1 MTLGMAAAGSTS
13 MRRAAKRVVTL
24 TLPWPPSVN
33 SYWRHNRGRTH
44 ISTEG
49 KKFRKA
55 VIEAAL
61 LKRNALEGRGP
72 LNGALEIVV
81 MAYPPD
87 RRRRDLDNVLKA
99 LLDGLEH
106 GGVYHDD
113 SQVRRL
119 VAEKFEPVDGGRVL
133 VSVQEKA

>member
-1 MTLGMAAAGSTS
+1 MSAKRS
-13 MRRAAKRVVTL
+13 KRVVTL

-49 KKFRKA
+49 RKFRKA

-72 LNGALEIVV
+72 LSGPLQLTVA
-81 MAYPPD
+81 AYPPD
-87 RRRRDLDNVLKA
+87 NRRRDLDNTLKA
-99 LLDGLEH
+99 MLDGLEH
-106 GGVYHDD
+106 GGIYHDD
-113 SQVRRL
+113 SQVCRL
-119 VAEKFEPVDGGRVL
+119 VADKFEPVAGGKVVVTVEER
-133 VSVQEKA
+133 